1 MVDQALLSET
11 EAVAAEARRRRAA
24 ALAAEE
30 VLGKGPV
37 EKGAWKTI
45 RRAVAAGRFG
55 GLEATADA
63 DADAVV
69 IEALTACA
77 RAIDRATGH
86 NLTGWT
92 ANGRD
97 LAPLLERIEALHLVL
112 TGKAEADDAFLS
124 WLQDDDAPKE
134 PAAHDR

>member
-1 MVDQALLSET
+1 MVDEALVSES
-11 EAVAAEARRRRAA
+11 EAVAAEARRRRAS

-45 RRAVAAGRFG
+45 RRATAAGRFSH
-55 GLEATADA
+55 LEPTADA

-69 IEALTACA
+69 IEALTSCA
-77 RAIDRATGH
+77 KALDRATGH

-97 LAPLLERIEALHLVL
+97 IAPLLERLEALHVVL
-112 TGKAEADDAFLS
+112 TGKAEADDKFLA
-124 WLQDDDAPKE
+124 WLHDDDAPKE
-134 PAAHDR
+134 APAHER